1 MRPAVVA
8 AVVAARAADDRVSRF
23 EEELMNITAEAV
35 KQLRERTGA
44 GMMECK
50 KALVEANGDADVAA
64 ENMRKTGLAKA
75 DKKASRVAAE
85 GVVVIEKS
93 ADGKTGVLVEVNS
106 ETDFVA
112 RGDDF
117 RAFASDV
124 AKAALAAQAASVEAV
139 NGLKLASG
147 ETVDEKRRAL
157 IAKIGEKL
165 DVRRVAFVSAPTLI
179 GSYVHTDNKKAALV
193 AVEGG
198 DADLARDLAMQ
209 VVAASPRYLTP
220 ADAPAEMVAKE
231 REIETAKALAEGKPP
246 EIVAKMIEGRLRKSI
261 NEFALT
267 GQVFVKDGELT
278 IEKLLKNA
286 KASVKS
292 FERFEVG
299 AGIEKRQDDFVG
311 EVMAQVKAQAKTD
324 DKKSDGTDPPATK
337 H

>member
-1 MRPAVVA
+1 
-8 AVVAARAADDRVSRF
+8 
-23 EEELMNITAEAV
+23 MNITAEAV

-64 ENMRKTGLAKA
+64 ENMRKAGLAKA

-117 RAFASDV
+117 RGFAADV
-124 AKAALAAQAASVEAV
+124 ARAALAAGASNADAV

-157 IAKIGEKL
+157 IAKIGENL
-165 DVRRVAFVSAPTLI
+165 TVRRVALVSGPTV

-220 ADAPAEMVAKE
+220 ADAPADMVAKE
-231 REIETAKALAEGKPP
+231 REIETAKALAEGKPA

-267 GQVFVKDGELT
+267 GQVFVKDPDLT
-278 IEKLLKNA
+278 IEKLLKNN
-286 KASVKS
+286 KATVRA
-292 FERFEVG
+292 FERYEVG
-299 AGIEKRQDDFVG
+299 AGIEKKQGDFAN
-311 EVMAQVKAQAKTD
+311 EVMEQVKAAQTK
-324 DKKSDGTDPPATK
+324 TDPPATK

>member
-1 MRPAVVA
+1 
-8 AVVAARAADDRVSRF
+8 
-23 EEELMNITAEAV
+23 MNITADAV

-64 ENMRKTGLAKA
+64 ENMRKAGLAKA

-85 GVVVIEKS
+85 GVVVVEKS
-93 ADGKTGVLVEVNS
+93 ADGKTGVLVEINS

-117 RAFASDV
+117 RGFANDV
-124 AKAALAAQAASVEAV
+124 AKAALAAKAGDIDAL
-139 NGLKLASG
+139 NGTKLASG

-157 IAKIGEKL
+157 IAKIGENL
-165 DVRRVAFVSAPTLI
+165 TVRRVVLVTAPTVV

-209 VVAASPRYLTP
+209 VVASSPRYLTP
-220 ADAPAEMVAKE
+220 ADAPADLVAKE
-231 REIETAKALAEGKPP
+231 REIATEFVKNDPANAKKPAEIQQK
-246 EIVAKMIEGRLRKSI
+246 IIDGRVRKSVD
-261 NEFALT
+261 EFAFT
-267 GQVFVKDGELT
+267 QQIFVKDNDLT
-278 IEKLLKNA
+278 IDKLLQKS

-292 FERFEVG
+292 FERYEVG
-299 AGIEKRQDDFVG
+299 AGIEKKQGDFAN
-311 EVMAQVKAQAKTD
+311 EVMEQVKAAQK
-324 DKKSDGTDPPATK
+324 TDPPTK

>member
-1 MRPAVVA
+1 
-8 AVVAARAADDRVSRF
+8 
-23 EEELMNITAEAV
+23 MNIPADAV

-50 KALVEANGDADVAA
+50 KALVEANGDLDAAA
-64 ENMRKTGLAKA
+64 ENMRKSGLAKA

-85 GVVVIEKS
+85 GVVVVEKS

-117 RAFASDV
+117 RGFAADV
-124 AKAALAAQAASVEAV
+124 AKAALAANASSVDAV

-147 ETVDEKRRAL
+147 DTVDEKRRAL
-157 IAKIGEKL
+157 IAKLGENIN
-165 DVRRVAFVSAPTLI
+165 VRRVALVTAPTVV

-198 DADLARDLAMQ
+198 DAELARDLAMQ

-220 ADAPAEMVAKE
+220 ADAPADMVAKE
-231 REIETAKALAEGKPP
+231 REIETAKALAEGKPA

-267 GQVFVKDGELT
+267 GQVFVKDPDLT

-286 KASVKS
+286 KASVKG
-292 FERFEVG
+292 FERIEVG
-299 AGIEKRQDDFVG
+299 AGIEKKQGDFAN
-311 EVMAQVKAQAKTD
+311 EVMEQVKAAQTK
-324 DKKSDGTDPPATK
+324 TDPPATK

>member
-1 MRPAVVA
+1 MT
-8 AVVAARAADDRVSRF
+8 
-23 EEELMNITAEAV
+23 ITAEAV

-50 KALVEANGDADVAA
+50 KALVESNGDLDVAA

-117 RAFASDV
+117 RGFANEV
-124 AKAALAAQAASVEAV
+124 AKVALAAGAASVDAV
-139 NGLKLASG
+139 NGLKLGSG

-157 IAKIGEKL
+157 IAKLGENL
-165 DVRRVAFVSAPTLI
+165 TVRRVTLVKAPTVV
-179 GSYVHTDNKKAALV
+179 GSYVHTDNKKAALIS
-193 AVEGG
+193 VEGG

-209 VVAASPRYLTP
+209 VVATSPRYLTP
-220 ADAPAEMVAKE
+220 ADAPADLVAKE
-231 REIETAKALAEGKPP
+231 REIATEHARNDPSNAKKPP
-246 EIVAKMIEGRLRKSI
+246 DILTKIVEGRVRKAI
-261 NEFALT
+261 DEFALT
-267 GQVFVKDGELT
+267 QQVFVKDGDLT
-278 IEKLLKNA
+278 IDKLLKNN
-286 KASVKS
+286 KASVKA
-292 FERFEVG
+292 FERYEVG
-299 AGIEKRQDDFVG
+299 AGIEKKTGDFAN
-311 EVMAQVKAQAKTD
+311 EVMEQVKAAQT
-324 DKKSDGTDPPATK
+324 KSDPPATK

>member
-1 MRPAVVA
+1 
-8 AVVAARAADDRVSRF
+8 
-23 EEELMNITAEAV
+23 MNITAEAV

-64 ENMRKTGLAKA
+64 ENMRKAGLAKA

-85 GVVVIEKS
+85 GVVLVEKS
-93 ADGKTGVLVEVNS
+93 ADGKTGVLVEINS

-117 RAFASDV
+117 RGFASDV
-124 AKAALAAQAASVEAV
+124 AKAALAAKVGTIEAL
-139 NGLKLASG
+139 NTTKLASG

-157 IAKIGEKL
+157 IAKIGENL
-165 DVRRVAFVSAPTLI
+165 TVRRVSLVTAPTLV
-179 GSYVHTDNKKAALV
+179 GSYVHSDNKKAALV

-198 DADLARDLAMQ
+198 DAELARDLAMQ
-209 VVAASPRYLTP
+209 VVAASPRYITP
-220 ADAPAEMVAKE
+220 GDAPADMVAKE
-231 REIETAKALAEGKPP
+231 REIETEKAKQEPANASKPAEILAK
-246 EIVAKMIEGRLRKSI
+246 IVEGRLRKSV

-267 GQVFVKDGELT
+267 GQPFVKDPDVT
-278 IEKLLKNA
+278 IEKLLQKS

-299 AGIEKRQDDFVG
+299 AGIEKKTGDFAA
-311 EVMAQVKAQAKTD
+311 EVMEQVKAAQT
-324 DKKSDGTDPPATK
+324 KKDEADPPTR

>member
-1 MRPAVVA
+1 
-8 AVVAARAADDRVSRF
+8 
-23 EEELMNITAEAV
+23 MNITADAV

-50 KALVEANGDADVAA
+50 KALVEAKGDLDAAA
-64 ENMRKTGLAKA
+64 ENMRKSGLAKA

-93 ADGKTGVLVEVNS
+93 ADGKTGVLVEINS

-117 RAFASDV
+117 RGFAADV
-124 AKAALAAQAASVEAV
+124 AKAALAAKAGNVDAL

-157 IAKIGEKL
+157 IAKLGENL
-165 DVRRVAFVSAPTLI
+165 TVRRVMLVSAPTI
-179 GSYVHTDNKKAALV
+179 VGSYVHTDNKKAALV

-220 ADAPAEMVAKE
+220 ADAPADLVAKE
-231 REIETAKALAEGKPP
+231 REIETEKAKTEPANASKPADILAK
-246 EIVAKMIEGRLRKSI
+246 IVEGRLRKSI

-267 GQVFVKDGELT
+267 GQVFVKDGDLT
-278 IEKLLKNA
+278 IEKLLAKS
-286 KASVKS
+286 KASVKG
-292 FERFEVG
+292 FERYEVG
-299 AGIEKRQDDFVG
+299 AGIEKKQGDFAS
-311 EVMAQVKAQAKTD
+311 EVMEQVKAAQ
-324 DKKSDGTDPPATK
+324 KSEPPTK